1 VTRREPAEGD
11 AGRLVVQ
18 ADQRLA
24 GQIRYLSGQRMVF
37 FAGLPGTGKSLLVHQ
52 LAHLASGAGR
62 SVHLLQ
68 WDVARP
74 VFEATAAGR
83 RYPLADGVTHSV
95 IRRAAG
101 LWARRALVAW
111 NDRHPEPRHL
121 LVGETPFVGN
131 RFVELARRLDDGA
144 ESLLSTPSCRFA
156 IAVPSPEVR
165 RFLVALR
172 ERRAASPLHPRERED
187 APPRVLRD
195 LLREVFEA
203 ARRLGIDVGSTGP
216 PGERGARP
224 GDAPAPYDP
233 SVYRRVYETVLRHRN
248 VDVLSLDV
256 ILPTD
261 SLSVYDFAVARP
273 DLIPTETEA
282 EESIREVERR
292 YPDAIRFEAEIARW
306 WEV

>member
-1 VTRREPAEGD
+1 MTRREPAEGG

-24 GQIRYLSGQRMVF
+24 RQIRDLSGQRMVF

-144 ESLLSTPSCRFA
+144 ESLLSAPSCRFA
-156 IAVPSPEVR
+156 IAVPSTEVR

-187 APPRVLRD
+187 APPSVLRD
-195 LLREVFEA
+195 LLSEVFEA
-203 ARRLGIDVGSTGP
+203 ARSLGIDVGSTGP
-216 PGERGARP
+216 TGEGRAGS
-224 GDAPAPYDP
+224 GDAPVSYDP

-248 VDVLSLDV
+248 VDALSLDV

-261 SLSVYDFAVARP
+261 SLSVYDFSVARP
-273 DLIPTETEA
+273 DLVPTESEA
-282 EESIREVERR
+282 EECIREVERR
-292 YPDAIRFEAEIARW
+292 YPDAIRLEAEIARW